1 MLVRSAAGLL
11 LLLAPG
17 LLRAQEEG
25 APDPRTEK
33 KRLEELW
40 AEYQDL
46 ARNQDVRQRRRRREI
61 ARELA
66 EVRHEEACKHLQAI
80 LDQDADIRARI
91 NAMVSIGSVGD
102 LAAVKRMVATVQRES
117 RTVLASYVG
126 DALARSPAPQV
137 GPWLVEKLLPSPVDE
152 IQLGCVEA
160 LGVLGTQEAREP
172 LLALLGRA
180 LKRARPD
187 MALVFEI
194 HLALGRIGGP
204 GADALLRAAAAS
216 ADWRL
221 RLASADMLLRQGS
234 APEILEAMRALFRDE
249 EPIVRE
255 AAAIASGARKAEALF
270 PELTLLLREGN
281 LRAKEKAYGALR
293 AISGQDFR
301 YAPEVWEK
309 WWRDKETGRL
319 TEEGKLAEG
328 ESISVASF
336 FDFKILSDRVL
347 FIVDVSGSMAWPEYH
362 PNRIE
367 TARKELFKAI
377 RSLDEKTYFNVMTF
391 AGAPMIWR
399 KKGEV
404 AATPKNVADALSW
417 SEGQLLPR
425 GGTNTHDTL
434 MQAFEDNPLVDTIYF
449 LSDGMPSTGRTIVP
463 EEILAKVRHLN
474 RFRRVIIHCIAL
486 VMGRPAIEK
495 ADKYEDPDEMADFMR
510 ALAEQNGGGCVD
522 IRKPKP
528 LGSD

>member
-1 MLVRSAAGLL
+1 MRARVAASLL
-11 LLLAPG
+11 LMLAPA
-17 LLRAQEEG
+17 LLSAEEEG
-25 APDPRTEK
+25 APDPRAANE
-33 KRLEELW
+33 RLEELW

-66 EVRHEEACKHLQAI
+66 GVRHEETCKRLQAI

-91 NAMVSIGSVGD
+91 NAMVSIGGIGD

-126 DALARSPAPQV
+126 GALALSSDPQV
-137 GPWLVEKLLPSPVDE
+137 GPWLVEKLLSSPVDE
-152 IQLGCVEA
+152 IQLGCVQA
-160 LGVLGTQEAREP
+160 LGVLGTKEASEP
-172 LLALLGRA
+172 LTALLARA
-180 LKRARPD
+180 LKRERPD
-187 MALVFEI
+187 MALLFEI
-194 HLALGRIGGP
+194 HVALGRIGGP
-204 GADALLRAAAAS
+204 GAEALLRAAAGS

-221 RLASADMLLRQGS
+221 RLAAADVLLGLGS
-234 APEILEAMRALFRDE
+234 APDLLDAMRALFQDE
-249 EPIVRE
+249 VPIVRE
-255 AAAIASGARKAEALF
+255 AAAVAAGARKAEALF

-281 LRAKEKAYGALR
+281 LRAKEKAYGALK

-319 TEEGKLAEG
+319 TEEGKLAAG

-367 TARKELFKAI
+367 TARKELYKAI

-391 AGAPMIWR
+391 AGAPSIWQ

-404 AATPKNVADALSW
+404 VASPKNVADALSW
-417 SEGQLLPR
+417 SEAQLLPR

-463 EEILAKVRHLN
+463 EEILAKVRACN

-510 ALAEQNGGGCVD
+510 ALAEQNGGSCVD